1 MVVTS
6 SLFFY
11 RSQKNPHANRHE
23 DFKNK
28 TIQANAGIREPENY
42 LSLGS
47 FTSVGIFKPENRRQ
61 LSLVNDR
68 LLILL

>member
-1 MVVTS
+1 LSPPLYFSTVHK
-6 SLFFY
+6 
-11 RSQKNPHANRHE
+11 KNPHANRHE

-47 FTSVGIFKPENRRQ
+47 FTSVGIFKPEKPAPTVF
-61 LSLVNDR
+61 SE
-68 LLILL
+68 